1 MSQDNKE
8 EEEIRLR
15 DQIAIAAMQAL
26 IDRFTAE
33 VDTAWIKSSEPTKD
47 YEEDVMIIARMAYK
61 MADAMRKARLQTFD

>member
-26 IDRFTAE
+26 IDRFTA
-33 VDTAWIKSSEPTKD
+33 
-47 YEEDVMIIARMAYK
+47 
-61 MADAMRKARLQTFD
+61 